1 MAVRAQD
8 FQIPKITHEEVNE
21 NRGVFVIEPLDR
33 GFGYTFGNSLRRVL
47 LSSLEG
53 AAVTSVKL
61 EGVAHEFTTLPGVRE
76 DVTDII
82 LNLKQLVCILHGESP
97 EVEVRLTKRG
107 EGIVTAADI
116 EAPADLE
123 ILNPELEIANLS
135 SKGRLEITLT
145 IGRGRGYVPAEG
157 NRGQAHTIGV
167 IPVDSMFSPIRRVA
181 YDVEAAR
188 VGQRTDYD
196 KLILDVTTNGSIDPK
211 DAIAQAAEIL
221 IRQLAIFTD
230 LEKMEGFG
238 EARRP
243 RPSGA
248 DSVGVS
254 LARGMENFPIEEL
267 ELGVR
272 SYNCLKRVGIETIGD
287 LVTKTENELAA
298 IPNFGKKSIE
308 EVKETLAAARPAPP
322 RRRGRQRRGGVE
334 ADVRHERSGKKLGRD
349 SAHRKALYANLAG
362 ALIEHGRIKTTVT
375 KAKAVKPI
383 AEQMI
388 TLGRRGDLHARR
400 QAIAF
405 LRSRDVVH
413 KLFAEVAPRFED
425 RPGGY
430 SRIIRIGPRPGDAAE
445 MAYLELV
452 DEEYVAKEREE
463 RDAASP
469 SAAVPRRGGR
479 GGARGARPRRS
490 RSRRRAEAEASRA
503 RAEAE
508 ADEPAPRATSPRPT
522 TRGLDADA
530 DEGADDR
537 RSRAP
542 PTLRSAERLREA
554 RAEEPPADHG
564 ERDQLEARR
573 RSPR

>member
-123 ILNPELEIANLS
+123 ILNPDLEIANLS
-135 SKGRLEITLT
+135 SKGRLEVTVT
-145 IGRGRGYVPAEG
+145 IGRGRGYLPAEG

-167 IPVDSMFSPIRRVA
+167 IPVDSMFSPINRVA

-238 EARRP
+238 EAAQAAAE
-243 RPSGA
+243 GA
-248 DSVGVS
+248 DSAVPS
-254 LARGMENFPIEEL
+254 LAGGMENFPIEEL

-287 LVTKTENELAA
+287 LVTKSESELAA

-308 EVKETLAAARPAPP
+308 EVKETLQQH
-322 RRRGRQRRGGVE
+322 GLNLRGG
-334 ADVRHERSGKKLGRD
+334 
-349 SAHRKALYANLAG
+349 
-362 ALIEHGRIKTTVT
+362 
-375 KAKAVKPI
+375 
-383 AEQMI
+383 
-388 TLGRRGDLHARR
+388 
-400 QAIAF
+400 
-405 LRSRDVVH
+405 
-413 KLFAEVAPRFED
+413 
-425 RPGGY
+425 
-430 SRIIRIGPRPGDAAE
+430 
-445 MAYLELV
+445 
-452 DEEYVAKEREE
+452 
-463 RDAASP
+463 
-469 SAAVPRRGGR
+469 SAAN
-479 GGARGARPRRS
+479 
-490 RSRRRAEAEASRA
+490 
-503 RAEAE
+503 
-508 ADEPAPRATSPRPT
+508 
-522 TRGLDADA
+522 GL
-530 DEGADDR
+530 EG
-537 RSRAP
+537 
-542 PTLRSAERLREA
+542 
-554 RAEEPPADHG
+554 
-564 ERDQLEARR
+564 
-573 RSPR
+573 